1 MARARAL
8 SHPHA
13 CLKRCPVLVRR
24 VIAEHRGPHSV
35 CGEARLTCN
44 AARYRPRTGPPGGPA
59 PRRGTAVRLA
69 LASVPRLRLRVRRL
83 SISSQTGH
91 SLSSVCPQHLA
102 CALEVMCVTS
112 IIVNESIYDDEL
124 SSRGP
129 APARAPRVS
138 ASARGRCDRIIF
150 HRTPARHRRDSRHAR
165 RVWRAVSA

>member
-24 VIAEHRGPHSV
+24 VIAEQIEDHTVSAAE
-35 CGEARLTCN
+35 CSCSLTGCN
-44 AARYRPRTGPPGGPA
+44 AIDRP
-59 PRRGTAVRLA
+59 PRRPPPPRRP
-69 LASVPRLRLRVRRL
+69 SVPARLRLRVRRL

-102 CALEVMCVTS
+102 RALEVMWS
-112 IIVNESIYDDEL
+112 HRQESIYDDEL